1 MGSKSEDL
9 REASE
14 IPLMTYSLVSQ
25 KKAGPELA
33 NGCPRTKTLLEIHK
47 IAEQR
52 RRSLFC
58 SWVSKTNPYP
68 VYQSATGVGRTLS
81 ACMSFLAILAISLGA
96 LILPRNALANTGQP
110 PVYVTHPGGM
120 LVLDSA
126 NNEVIATFGSA
137 VLPTALTPDNQHLYT
152 FGTASDLVAK
162 IVVINTDDN
171 RVGATIALDVSL
183 VGGVSLNQSSHAIAV
198 SPDGKRVYV
207 TTGLCPFPALA
218 CHPESVY
225 FVLWEIDTAT
235 NKVVAA
241 SLNKGTVNGIAFSPD
256 SQHIY
261 LTNFDPFA
269 GNPRVLV
276 IAAGDTISL
285 PGIVIPLPGFSVLDA
300 VAVSLD
306 GKHAYVP
313 YALFSNGAAL
323 DNLAV
328 IDTAT
333 NTITKTVLIGTSSPL
348 GDLVESA
355 VVVAPNGRHVFVTFQ
370 GTDSVTVIKTSNDLI
385 VSTIPVGTEPS
396 GLAITP
402 DGAHL
407 YVSNQG
413 SNSVSVINTNNNK
426 VLATILISSPS
437 AIAIVPPPQGVRP
450 QGFNA
455 IVQFTLNP
463 KPALDAFNL
472 QSTFINK
479 PGQEIHPD
487 LEPFN
492 LQVGPF
498 IEFVPTG
505 SFIPSGNNTFVF
517 KNTHLTVTIEL
528 KVGLRFA
535 FVHAEAAGVDLRGTA
550 NPVQVSMSIGPNAG
564 LAVTQAHIS
573 GP

>member
-1 MGSKSEDL
+1 MKASKRSFEKT
-9 REASE
+9 
-14 IPLMTYSLVSQ
+14 PLMTYSLVSQ
-25 KKAGPELA
+25 KEAVPGLA
-33 NGCPRTKTLLEIHK
+33 NAYPGAKTLLTVHK
-47 IAEQR
+47 GAQR

-58 SWVSKTNPYP
+58 PWVSKTNPHP
-68 VYQSATGVGRTLS
+68 FCQSTIGVRGTFG
-81 ACMSFLAILAISLGA
+81 ACISFLGVLAISLGTVV
-96 LILPRNALANTGQP
+96 LPREALANTGQP
-110 PVYVTHPGGM
+110 RVYVTHPGGM

-126 NNEVIATFGSA
+126 NNEVLASFKAS

-162 IVVINTDDN
+162 LVVFNTDDN
-171 RVGATIALDVSL
+171 RVETTIALDVSL

-207 TTGLCPFPALA
+207 TTGLCPFPAFA

-241 SLNKGTVNGIAFSPD
+241 SVGKGTVNGIAFSPD

-261 LTNFDPFA
+261 LTNYDPFA

-285 PGIVIPLPGFSVLDA
+285 PGIVIALPGFSVLDA

-313 YALFSNGAAL
+313 YALFSNGAAI

-328 IDTAT
+328 IDPAT
-333 NTITKTVLIGTSSPL
+333 NTITNTVLIGTSSPL
-348 GDLVESA
+348 GSLVESA
-355 VVVAPNGRHVFVTFQ
+355 VVVAPNGRHVFVAFQ
-370 GTDSVTVIKTSNDLI
+370 GTGSVTVIKTSNNSILG
-385 VSTIPVGTEPS
+385 TIPVGSEPS

-402 DGAHL
+402 DGARL
-407 YVSNQG
+407 YVANQG

-426 VLATILISSPS
+426 VLATIPVSGPS
-437 AIAIVPPPQGVRP
+437 AISIVPAPQGVRP

-455 IVQFTLNP
+455 IVQFTLNSE
-463 KPALDAFNL
+463 PALDAFNL
-472 QSTFINK
+472 ASTFINK

-487 LEPFN
+487 LEPVN

-498 IEFVPTG
+498 ISYVPAG
-505 SFIPSGNNTFVF
+505 SFVPSGNNTFSF
-517 KNTHLTVTIEL
+517 KGGPLKVTIEL
-528 KVGLRFA
+528 KVGLQYA

-564 LAVTQAHIS
+564 LSVTQAQIS